1 MKMTRC
7 LCLAAVMSAA
17 LAGSLAHAQTAA
29 EQLQKGIFTQE
40 TTGDLD
46 GAITIYRQIVDS
58 GSSPRDVAAQAQY
71 RLAQALLQK
80 GDLSNAAGEF
90 EKLAR
95 NYADYGALVSNLAN
109 SARADMLLNLAR
121 MGSANTASGLTQDER
136 TQQSDAAARA
146 LDQLRSAEEMLR
158 REQDELKKRAAGAAA
173 VPSGLAPPGTPQPPP
188 DTVRVAGDV
197 QEANLVSQAPINY
210 PPLAR
215 AARVQGTVKFEATI
229 GKDGHVENLQLR
241 SGPPLLVQAAMESVR
256 QWLYKPTLLNG
267 QPVSVIT
274 TIDVNFTLPQ

>member
-1 MKMTRC
+1 MKITRC
-7 LCLAAVMSAA
+7 FCLAAFISAA
-17 LAGSLAHAQTAA
+17 LGGSLAHAQTAA

-58 GSSPRDVAAQAQY
+58 GSTPRDVAAQAQY

-90 EKLAR
+90 EKLAK

-109 SARADMLLNLAR
+109 SARANVLLNAAR
-121 MGSANTASGLTQDER
+121 TGSTNTASGTAQGQ
-136 TQQSDAAARA
+136 TNQQSAEAARMS
-146 LDQLRSAEEMLR
+146 DQLRSL
-158 REQDELKKRAAGAAA
+158 QDTVKSMQDALLKKRAAEAAA
-173 VPSGLAPPGTPQPPP
+173 SGVAPPGTPPPPP
-188 DTVRVAGDV
+188 DTIHVGADV
-197 QEANLVSQAPINY
+197 QASNLVSQAPVTY

-215 AARVQGTVKFEATI
+215 AARVQGTVRFQATLS
-229 GKDGHVENLQLR
+229 KDGHVENLQLL

-256 QWLYKPTLLNG
+256 QWVYKPTLLNG
-267 QPVSVIT
+267 QPVSVVT